1 VDLSFAGLFER
12 EMPGAAM
19 GGGLLDLD
27 QALSGALA
35 RLRASGDFTA
45 EPMDTLLLERL
56 PHGVRART
64 IMLIGLGD
72 PTKLQADLLER
83 ATRVAFREA
92 SRLRAGSVAFAPSLL
107 DTGLKPEATAG
118 APLAMMAG
126 LLSALATQRRL
137 AEAGLG
143 LEPTVSRWSFDA
155 GASHVDAVAKAFKV
169 AFDAFG
175 RDGHRLSPRQL
186 ACLRLVAAGKTTLE
200 IAAELGIS
208 NRTVEQYVA
217 DACARLGVRTRIEAV
232 VKSVRLGLI
241 SDQPSVI

>member
-1 VDLSFAGLFER
+1 
-12 EMPGAAM
+12 MPGAAM

-126 LLSALATQRRL
+126 LLSALATQRR
-137 AEAGLG
+137 
-143 LEPTVSRWSFDA
+143 
-155 GASHVDAVAKAFKV
+155 
-169 AFDAFG
+169 
-175 RDGHRLSPRQL
+175 
-186 ACLRLVAAGKTTLE
+186 
-200 IAAELGIS
+200 
-208 NRTVEQYVA
+208 
-217 DACARLGVRTRIEAV
+217 
-232 VKSVRLGLI
+232 
-241 SDQPSVI
+241 